1 VPTELHFTPDAAAN
15 RLLASE
21 PLAVMIGMLLD
32 QQVPMEWAFNAPAL
46 LKDRLGGGPLDA
58 TAIATMDSGELEAI
72 FRARP
77 ALHRYP
83 GSMAKRTQALCAHLV
98 ELYGGRADG
107 VWDGVPTGAEL
118 YARVLALPGFGPA
131 KARIFVG
138 LLGKRLD
145 VRPAG
150 WEVVAADWPSIADVD
165 SFERVLEIREQKKAM
180 KAAAKQSAPAKARS
194 SSFRR

>member
-1 VPTELHFTPDAAAN
+1 MPTALYFTPDAGAN

-46 LKDRLGGGPLDA
+46 LKERLGGEPLDA
-58 TAIATMDSGELEAI
+58 TAIAEMEPSALEAI
-72 FRARP
+72 FRAKP

-83 GSMAKRTQALCAHLV
+83 GSMAKRTQALCAYLV
-98 ELYGGRADG
+98 EHYGGRAEA
-107 VWDGVPTGAEL
+107 VWTDVPTGDEL
-118 YARVLALPGFGPA
+118 LTRVIALPGFGPA

-138 LLGKRLD
+138 LLGKRLG

-150 WEVVAADWPSIADVD
+150 WEVAAADWPSIADVD
-165 SFERVLEIREQKKAM
+165 SYERVSEIREKKRAM
-180 KAAAKQSAPAKARS
+180 KAAAKSGD
-194 SSFRR
+194 

>member
-1 VPTELHFTPDAAAN
+1 MPTALHFTPDAGAN

-46 LKDRLGGGPLDA
+46 LKERLGGEPLDA
-58 TAIATMDSGELEAI
+58 GTIAEMEPSALEAV
-72 FRARP
+72 FRAKP

-98 ELYGGRADG
+98 EHYGGRADAVWKG
-107 VWDGVPTGAEL
+107 VKTGDEL
-118 YARVLALPGFGPA
+118 LARVVALPGFGQA

-150 WEVVAADWPSIADVD
+150 WEVAAADWPSIADVD
-165 SFERVLEIREQKKAM
+165 SYERVLEIREKKRAM
-180 KAAAKQSAPAKARS
+180 KAAAKSGD
-194 SSFRR
+194 

>member
-1 VPTELHFTPDAAAN
+1 MPEALWFTDDAAAN

-46 LKDRLGGGPLDA
+46 LKERLGGGPLDA
-58 TAIATMDSGELEAI
+58 TAIAAMDAGALEAI

-83 GSMAKRTQALCAHLV
+83 VSMAKRTQALCAHLV
-98 ELYGGRADG
+98 EHYGGRADA
-107 VWDGVPTGAEL
+107 VWDDVETGDEL
-118 YARVLALPGFGPA
+118 LARVVALPGFGQA

-138 LLGKRLD
+138 LLGKRLG

-150 WEVVAADWPSIADVD
+150 WEAVAADWPSIADVD
-165 SFERVLEIREQKKAM
+165 SFERVLEIREKKKAM
-180 KAAAKQSAPAKARS
+180 KAAAKPSVAKQ
-194 SSFRR
+194 

>member
-1 VPTELHFTPDAAAN
+1 MPTALHFTPDAGAN

-46 LKDRLGGGPLDA
+46 LKDRLGGTLDA
-58 TAIATMDSGELEAI
+58 TAIAQMDPEALETI
-72 FRARP
+72 FRDKP

-83 GSMAKRTQALCAHLV
+83 GSMAKRTHALCVHLV
-98 ELYGGRADG
+98 ENYGGRADA
-107 VWDGVPTGAEL
+107 VWKGATTGDEL
-118 YARVLALPGFGPA
+118 YARVRALPGFGEA

-138 LLGKRLD
+138 LLGKRLG
-145 VRPAG
+145 VQPAG

-165 SFERVLEIREQKKAM
+165 SFERVLEIREKKKAM
-180 KAAAKQSAPAKARS
+180 KAAAKQAAAAPADS
-194 SSFRR
+194 